1 MSQSVEARQRLLKR
15 ALTGNAVFSVISGV
29 AILSANRWLVTLL
42 GLSDKVSLS
51 ILGVSLIVYALVLFF
66 NARRP
71 QIKITDAWIA
81 VVMDAVWV
89 VGSYLL
95 IFLVPFSLGGKWVVA
110 LVAELVLAFAILQW
124 LGIRRIRKSEQFA

>member
-1 MSQSVEARQRLLKR
+1 
-15 ALTGNAVFSVISGV
+15 
-29 AILSANRWLVTLL
+29 
-42 GLSDKVSLS
+42 
-51 ILGVSLIVYALVLFF
+51 VYALVLFF